1 MFARL
6 VTSENCA
13 EKHRMIRVGILCMSS
28 IHRFKYIE
36 VVFLTGSMQQL
47 CPGPTR
53 MQWVISIIST
63 TPVQLTAFLCRG
75 EWDYQATLVDL
86 INDRSCM
93 FELLIPP
100 RLINN
105 CVFRHNPSIGNQL
118 DNFRCNFYVGWW
130 AIQLQYLGDIDIDWN
145 TVQVIMIT
153 RLHAM
158 YQRSRKVLIFLVVVF
173 LTSQISTGVMNATF
187 SRDISGGKLGL

>member
-1 MFARL
+1 MGWLGSACCVCPRSTGSNTLKSF
-6 VTSENCA
+6 
-13 EKHRMIRVGILCMSS
+13 
-28 IHRFKYIE
+28 
-36 VVFLTGSMQQL
+36 FLTGSMQQR

-63 TPVQLTAFLCRG
+63 TPIQLTAHLCRG
-75 EWDYQATLVDL
+75 EWDYRATLVDL

-93 FELLIPP
+93 FELSIPP

-105 CVFRHNPSIGNQL
+105 CVFRHYPSIGNQL
-118 DNFRCNFYVGWW
+118 GIFRCKFYVGWW
-130 AIQLQYLGDIDIDWN
+130 AIQLQYPGDIDIDWN